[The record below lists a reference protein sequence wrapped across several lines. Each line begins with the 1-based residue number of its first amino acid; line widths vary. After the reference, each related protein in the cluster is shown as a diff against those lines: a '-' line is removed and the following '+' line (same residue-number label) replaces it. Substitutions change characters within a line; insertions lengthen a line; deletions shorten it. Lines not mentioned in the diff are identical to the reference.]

1 MSSSDAQRGTSA
13 ARPDTTSEGGGIAEV
28 GRELGIATVLFHT
41 KVAEHLGLSVTDHK
55 CLDLAVRAGE
65 PLTAGQLAEL
75 SGLTT
80 GAVTAVIDRLER
92 AGYARR
98 VRSKT
103 DRRRVFIELAE
114 DQLAQVK
121 EMTDRLGRSA
131 EAVLEKYSA
140 QDQQKILS
148 CLRELTEELREH
160 ADVPTG

>member
-1 MSSSDAQRGTSA
+1 M
-13 ARPDTTSEGGGIAEV
+13 
-28 GRELGIATVLFHT
+28 LFR
-41 KVAEHLGLSVTDHK
+41 SHK